1 MPKVRGSGVI
11 EKDKRYRNTWK
22 ITFYL
27 GEKDEQG
34 RYKRA
39 PKRTIHGSKGDAREA
54 LAAYIEEYEQGTNP
68 ANQTIGQYAR
78 RFHELREGD
87 PSISPLS
94 YKRETIDIDHV
105 CELLG
110 DISLGKLTPGMVRT
124 IEAEA
129 RKEGDY
135 SESALHKMHQKLRQ
149 VMQDAY
155 LNEIVPRNAVDLVPF
170 PRPRPKENRKSLTP
184 DEAARLFQ
192 CAEAE
197 GGVHATGLM
206 LLIATGMRRGEM
218 LGLMWGFVDLD
229 GERIFIARQYDT
241 DKNLREPKTEK
252 SKRWVSINDRMA
264 DILRAWKAQQA
275 GELVAIG
282 LHQTE
287 ETTVFANELGQ
298 FIDPNNYARWWRN
311 FSVDNGFG
319 VFTKDVR
326 TNRMNGKEVTR
337 GKGYEGLKLHEL
349 RHTQATL
356 IQGAVS
362 PKAAQHRLG
371 HSQISMTMN
380 TYAHALDA
388 DEIAAPEA
396 MDRILGRKN
405 T

>member
-1 MPKVRGSGVI
+1 MRFNHLFNRQALI
-11 EKDKRYRNTWK
+11 LHTRK

-78 RFHELREGD
+78 RFHELREDD

-94 YKRETIDIDHV
+94 YKRETI
-105 CELLG
+105 

-170 PRPRPKENRKSLTP
+170 PRPRPKETRKSLTP

-206 LLIATGMRRGEM
+206 LLIATGMRRGEV
-218 LGLMWGFVDLD
+218 LGLMWGFIDLD
-229 GERIFIARQYDT
+229 GERIFIARQHYDT

-252 SKRWVSINDRMA
+252 SKRWASIKGRMA

-275 GELVAIG
+275 GELAAIG

-287 ETTVFANELGQ
+287 ETPVFVNELGQ

-349 RHTQATL
+349 RHAQATL

-380 TYAHALDA
+380 TYTHALDA
-388 DEIAAPEA
+388 DEIATAEA
-396 MDRILGRKN
+396 MDGIPGRKN

>member
-39 PKRTIHGSKGDAREA
+39 PKRTVHGTKGDAREA
-54 LAAYIEEYEQGTNP
+54 LAAYIEEYEQSSNP
-68 ANQTIGQYAR
+68 ANQTIAQYAR

-94 YKRETIDIDHV
+94 YKREALDIDHI
-105 CELLG
+105 CALFG
-110 DISLGKLTPGMVRT
+110 DISLAKLTPGMVRT

-129 RKEGDY
+129 RKTGRY
-135 SESALHKMHQKLRQ
+135 SESALHKTHQKLRQ
-149 VMQDAY
+149 IMQDAY

-170 PRPRPKENRKSLTP
+170 PRPRPKEARKSLTP
-184 DEAARLFQ
+184 EEAARLFH

-197 GGVHATGLM
+197 GGAHATGLM

-218 LGLMWGFVDLD
+218 LGLMWGYVDLD
-229 GERIFIARQYDT
+229 GERLFIAHQYDT

-252 SKRWVSINDRMA
+252 SKRWVSVKGRMA
-264 DILRAWKAQQA
+264 GVLRAWKAQQA
-275 GELVAIG
+275 DELAVIG
-282 LHQTE
+282 LPQTD
-287 ETTVFANELGQ
+287 ETPVFANELGQ

-319 VFTKDVR
+319 TFTKEVH
-326 TNRMNGKEVTR
+326 TFKMNGEEVTR

-356 IQGAVS
+356 IQGAVN

-388 DEIAAPEA
+388 DEIAAAEA
-396 MDRILGRKN
+396 MDRILSQQ
-405 T
+405 

>member
-39 PKRTIHGSKGDAREA
+39 PKRTVHGTKGEAREA
-54 LAAYIEEYEQGTNP
+54 LAAYIEEYERGSNP
-68 ANQTIGQYAR
+68 ANQTIAQYAR

-94 YKRETIDIDHV
+94 YKREALDIDHI
-105 CELLG
+105 CALFG
-110 DISLGKLTPGMVRT
+110 DIPLGKLTPGMVRT

-129 RKEGDY
+129 RKTGRY
-135 SESALHKMHQKLRQ
+135 SESALHKTHQQLRQ
-149 VMQDAY
+149 IMQDAY

-170 PRPRPKENRKSLTP
+170 PRPRPKETRKSLTP
-184 DEAARLFQ
+184 DEAARLFH

-197 GGVHATGLM
+197 GGAHATGLM

-218 LGLMWGFVDLD
+218 LGLMWGYVDLEN
-229 GERIFIARQYDT
+229 ERLFIAHQYDT

-252 SKRWVSINDRMA
+252 SKRWVSIKGRMT
-264 DILRAWKAQQA
+264 DVLRAWKAHQA
-275 GELVAIG
+275 DELATIG
-282 LHQTE
+282 LPQSD
-287 ETTVFANELGQ
+287 ETPVFANELGQ

-319 VFTKDVR
+319 TFTKDVR

-356 IQGAVS
+356 IQGAVN

-388 DEIAAPEA
+388 DEIAAAEA
-396 MDRILGRKN
+396 MDRILRQQK
-405 T
+405 